1 MCACVYVQLINVL
14 GIIALSAHPTVVL
27 SSFSLPFQRL
37 RSEAR
42 PTEPVPLGTAGNG
55 DGHLRAWDGSRPEA
69 SDPETA
75 PAYSVMRLASSVQAA
90 VELAEKT
97 R

>member
-1 MCACVYVQLINVL
+1 M
-14 GIIALSAHPTVVL
+14 ALPAQPAVP
-27 SSFSLPFQRL
+27 FSLPSPRLRAEANPQRL
-37 RSEAR
+37 S
-42 PTEPVPLGTAGNG
+42 LGSAGP
-55 DGHLRAWDGSRPEA
+55 AGSRSRGEHLIPGGGEQA
-69 SDPETA
+69 AGQPGKD